1 MIRWPLLLLLA
12 GLRAA
17 CPVAAEAS
25 PQTVGAVADAAAADL
40 RQALDE
46 LAQLRTQIEAERL
59 TLAQKLANLEQAV
72 LDERAA
78 LQRAQREE
86 ANQLVLLG
94 VQRNDVLRL
103 SNEVRLLEGL
113 LNEYRRT
120 VETRLSVAEM
130 SRDHDLLRQT
140 AAAADSPDLAPADKL
155 TRQLEFVAATLTRLE
170 AAWGG
175 DRFPGQALSPEG
187 LVVKG
192 QFLQLGP
199 AAYFS
204 SDDGAVA
211 GVVEQRLNSAEPNV
225 VALTPHQTDALRQV
239 IVGRAG
245 ELPLD
250 TTSGNAL
257 RLRATRDP
265 LTVHLAKGGPVMVP
279 ILALGALVVVVFGIK
294 WQQIRRVRVAEPAEL
309 RAIVEALG
317 ANQPARA
324 ERQARAIAG
333 PVGEMLAMAIQ
344 HHREPKEYIEEV
356 MYEKMLETRP
366 RLERWVPFLALAAA
380 AAPLLGLLG
389 TVTGMI
395 NTFNMI
401 TVFGTGDPKTLAG
414 GISEALI
421 TTEFGL
427 IVAIPS
433 LLLHAVLSRRVKGVL
448 GSMEQT
454 ATAFINALPAPAL
467 ATLNPQPQTLNHA

>member
-1 MIRWPLLLLLA
+1 MKPRSLLSLLICVGAASPVAGQTTPLTVETLA
-12 GLRAA
+12 G
-17 CPVAAEAS
+17 V
-25 PQTVGAVADAAAADL
+25 AAADL

-46 LAQLRTQIEAERL
+46 LARLRAEIEAERL
-59 TLAQKLANLEQAV
+59 PLAQKVAALEQTV

-94 VQRNDVLRL
+94 VQRNEVLRL
-103 SNEVRLLEGL
+103 SNEVRTLDSLFS
-113 LNEYRRT
+113 EYRRAW
-120 VETRLSVAEM
+120 ETRLPVAELP
-130 SRDHDLLRQT
+130 RHRDLLRDT
-140 AAAADSPDLAPADKL
+140 AAAAESPDLAPADKL
-155 TRQLEFVAATLTRLE
+155 ARQLDFVTAALARLE
-170 AAWGG
+170 AAAGG
-175 DRFPGQALSPEG
+175 DRFPGQALAPDG
-187 LVVKG
+187 LVVRG
-192 QFLQLGP
+192 RFLQLGP

-204 SDDGAVA
+204 GDTTDVA
-211 GVVEQRLNSAEPNV
+211 GVVEQRLNSAEPYV
-225 VALTPHQTDALRQV
+225 VALPPEQAGALRQV
-239 IVGRAG
+239 LDRGAG

-250 TTSGNAL
+250 ATGGNAL
-257 RLRATRDP
+257 RLRATQDP
-265 LTVHLAKGGPVMVP
+265 LTVHIAKGGPVMVP
-279 ILALGALVVVVFGIK
+279 ILALGAFALLVFGVK
-294 WQQIRRVRVAEPAEL
+294 WLQIRRVRGARPAEL
-309 RAIVEALG
+309 RAIVETLAAG
-317 ANQPARA
+317 QPARA
-324 ERQARAIAG
+324 ERQAREISG

-366 RLERWVPFLALAAA
+366 RLERLVPFLALAAA

-401 TVFGTGDPKTLAG
+401 TVFGTGDPRTLAG

-433 LLLHAVLSRRVKGVL
+433 LLLHAVLSRKVKGVL

-454 ATAFINALPAPAL
+454 ATAFINALPAPA
-467 ATLNPQPQTLNHA
+467 AENFPPQSPSLSHV